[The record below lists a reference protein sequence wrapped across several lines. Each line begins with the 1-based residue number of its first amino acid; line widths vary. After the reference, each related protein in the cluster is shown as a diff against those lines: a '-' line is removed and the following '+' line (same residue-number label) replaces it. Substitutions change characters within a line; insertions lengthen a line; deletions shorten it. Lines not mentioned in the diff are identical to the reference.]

1 MVWRAAAHVMPD
13 GSGTTWARA
22 RHERQA
28 GRNQGMALDW
38 DKLRIFHA
46 AAEAGSFTH
55 AADVLNLSQS
65 AISRQV
71 ASLEQEIGAP
81 LFHRHARGLVL
92 SEQGEL
98 LFQTAAE
105 VLKRLEMV
113 RMQLTETRE
122 KPTGR
127 LRVTTTVGLGSGWLT
142 ERAKEFL
149 ELYPELE
156 LQLVLDNEEID
167 LTMRKADAAIR
178 LRQPQQPDLIQR
190 RLFTVHLHVYAAP
203 SYLQRFGTP
212 ETVQDLSQHRLITFG
227 EPAPQYLRNLNTLET
242 VGLPDGQS
250 RSSILQINN
259 LMSIKAAI
267 ERGIGLALL
276 PDYMIDK
283 NSKLVQVLPEM
294 EMPTFDTYLCYPEQ
308 LRNSAKLKV
317 FRDFLISKARTWSY

>member
-1 MVWRAAAHVMPD
+1 
-13 GSGTTWARA
+13 
-22 RHERQA
+22 
-28 GRNQGMALDW
+28 MALDW

-55 AADVLNLSQS
+55 AADALNLSQS

-71 ASLEQEIGAP
+71 AALEQEIGAP

-98 LFQTAAE
+98 LFQTANE
-105 VLKRLEMV
+105 VLKRLEQV

-122 KPTGR
+122 KPTGK

-142 ERAKEFL
+142 ERSKEFL

-156 LQLVLDNEEID
+156 LQLVFDNEEID

-203 SYLQRFGTP
+203 SYLARFGP
-212 ETVQDLSQHRLITFG
+212 LETIEDLDKHRIITFG
-227 EPAPQYLRNLNTLET
+227 EPAPNYLRNLNTLET
-242 VGLPDGQS
+242 VGLPEGKM
-250 RSSILQINN
+250 RHPILQINN
-259 LMSIKAAI
+259 LIAIRSAI
-267 ERGIGLALL
+267 ESGIGVALL

-283 NSKLVQVLPEM
+283 RAKLVQVLPEM

-308 LRNSAKLKV
+308 MRNAAKLKV
-317 FRDFLISKARTWSY
+317 FRDFLISKARTWAF

>member
-1 MVWRAAAHVMPD
+1 
-13 GSGTTWARA
+13 
-22 RHERQA
+22 
-28 GRNQGMALDW
+28 MALDW

-55 AADVLNLSQS
+55 AADALNLSQS

-71 ASLEQEIGAP
+71 AALEQEIGAP

-98 LFQTAAE
+98 LFQTANE
-105 VLKRLEMV
+105 VLKRLEQV

-122 KPTGR
+122 KPTGK

-142 ERAKEFL
+142 ERSKEFL

-156 LQLVLDNEEID
+156 LQLVFDNEEID

-203 SYLQRFGTP
+203 SYLARFGP
-212 ETVQDLSQHRLITFG
+212 LETIEDLDKHRIITFG
-227 EPAPQYLRNLNTLET
+227 EPAPNYLRNLNTLET
-242 VGLPDGQS
+242 VGLPEGKV
-250 RSSILQINN
+250 RHPILQINN
-259 LMSIKAAI
+259 LIAIRSAI
-267 ERGIGLALL
+267 ESGIGVALL

-283 NSKLVQVLPEM
+283 RAKLVQVLPEM

-308 LRNSAKLKV
+308 MRNAAKLKV
-317 FRDFLISKARTWSY
+317 FRDFLISKARTWAF

>member
-1 MVWRAAAHVMPD
+1 
-13 GSGTTWARA
+13 
-22 RHERQA
+22 
-28 GRNQGMALDW
+28 MALDW

-55 AADVLNLSQS
+55 AADALNLSQS

-71 ASLEQEIGAP
+71 SALEQEIGAP

-98 LFQTAAE
+98 LFQTASE
-105 VLKRLEMV
+105 VTKRLEQV

-122 KPTGR
+122 KPSGK

-142 ERAKEFL
+142 QRAQEFL

-156 LQLVLDNEEID
+156 LQLVFDNEEID
-167 LTMRKADAAIR
+167 LTMRKADCAIR

-190 RLFTVHLHVYAAP
+190 RLFIVHLHVYAAQ
-203 SYLQRFGTP
+203 SYLARYGQP
-212 ETVQDLSQHRLITFG
+212 MTVEDLDRHRIITFG
-227 EPAPQYLRNLNTLET
+227 EPAPSYLRNLNTLES
-242 VGLPDGQS
+242 VGRPDGQP
-250 RSSILQINN
+250 RAPILQINN
-259 LMSIKAAI
+259 LMAIKSAI

-276 PDYMIDK
+276 PDYMVDK
-283 NSKLVQVLPEM
+283 DSRLVQVLPEM

-308 LRNSAKLKV
+308 LRDAAKLKV
-317 FRDFLISKARTWSY
+317 FRDFLISKARTWAF